1 MAKVDYITR
10 TMFTL
15 KATGYAIKM
24 EKGSPSVETV
34 ESETWT
40 STKKSDMPTAKR
52 LIKAVNGSVALDSVT
67 CTVISEDIFA
77 QTTDEFMKHAIKVRR
92 LANGK
97 VEPIEETTET
107 E

>member
-24 EKGSPSVETV
+24 VDGKPSVETV

-40 STKKSDMPTAKR
+40 ATKKSDMPTAKR
-52 LIKAVNGSVALDSVT
+52 LLKAVNGSVALDSVT
-67 CTVISEDIFA
+67 CTVVSEDIYA
-77 QTTDEFMKHAIKVRR
+77 LTTDDFMKYAIKVRR
-92 LANGK
+92 LPNGK
-97 VEPIEETTET
+97 VEPIEEQET
-107 E
+107 KE